1 MTLLLVIATLFPG
14 LLPWLLG
21 WGPRPL
27 ISKKRLDRAN
37 YCFRTQ
43 VFEVIGAILDRKS
56 VV

>member
-43 VFEVIGAILDRKS
+43 VFEVIGAIL
-56 VV
+56 VGPNL